1 MKKVFLI
8 FAFVLILSLLTGC
21 VNFEKIDQNF
31 EAAGYTYSQEANDL
45 MDAALQSL
53 EESDVQV
60 SVHVYTLADLLS
72 SKIAVILEFD
82 TSKEL
87 KEQVENNEDIQA
99 LLGKLEEKD
108 LIRGNF
114 LLIPIALSST
124 AIQDMVDTFND

>member
-1 MKKVFLI
+1 
-8 FAFVLILSLLTGC
+8 
-21 VNFEKIDQNF
+21 
-31 EAAGYTYSQEANDL
+31 